1 MAHAQNSSQKSNMQ
15 GRNWEALC
23 PVIRLCP
30 GVNFYDRNG
39 KSLAQIFHGILWQ
52 KKESAMSSVSPGSEI
67 SMGAATV
74 PSAGGKSYLE
84 PPPTKKYITLCF

>member
-1 MAHAQNSSQKSNMQ
+1 MKTAARAQNSSQKSNTQ

-52 KKESAMSSVSPGSEI
+52 KKESATSSMSPGSEI
-67 SMGAATV
+67 SMEAAKV

-84 PPPTKKYITLCF
+84 PLPPKNI